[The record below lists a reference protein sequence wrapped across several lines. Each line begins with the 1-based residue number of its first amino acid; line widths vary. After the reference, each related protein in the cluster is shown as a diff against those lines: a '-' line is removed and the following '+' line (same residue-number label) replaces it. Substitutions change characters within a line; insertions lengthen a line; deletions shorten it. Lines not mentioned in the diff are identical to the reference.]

1 MAVKVNIVIVEHLN
15 PASQGSYGSCGHY
28 TFGVPEPYQLH
39 CGDFVMVDTSRGPN
53 QLARCICDSFHADPD
68 IAFPILG
75 VKKGKLKPV
84 KAVME
89 PLELMNI
96 TDEPTEDDPD
106 AED

>member
-15 PASQGSYGSCGHY
+15 PSRDSYGSAGYY
-28 TFGVPEPYQLH
+28 TFGVPEPYTLH
-39 CGDFVMVDTSRGPN
+39 CGDFVVVDTAKGPN

-89 PLELMNI
+89 PLELMDI
-96 TDEPTEDDPD
+96 PDEPMEDDAN
-106 AED
+106 AENG